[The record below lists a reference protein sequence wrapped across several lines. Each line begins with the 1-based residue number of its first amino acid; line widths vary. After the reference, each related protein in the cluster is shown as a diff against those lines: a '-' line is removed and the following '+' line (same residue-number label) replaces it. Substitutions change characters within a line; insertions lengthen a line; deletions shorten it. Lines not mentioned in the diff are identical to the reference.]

1 MNTTAF
7 YITLVTTDDVDLEE
21 YDDVASAFVKALYT
35 VTQEHLTSFT
45 KPHLTDPRC
54 EVEVMAAA
62 NDSNS
67 KYTVQAIAVLQAN
80 APKPWTLDKNKLTTL
95 LRNELPFA
103 FKLSKRVVDK
113 AELAAVLQDLA
124 VPQESEAASVS
135 KIVRS
140 SSSE

>member
-7 YITLVTTDDVDLEE
+7 YITLVTVDDVDLEE
-21 YDDVASAFVKALYT
+21 YDDVASAFVKAFYT

-103 FKLSKRVVDK
+103 FKLSKRAVDK
-113 AELAAVLQDLA
+113 AELAAVLQ
-124 VPQESEAASVS
+124 ESEAASAS
-135 KIVRS
+135 NMIS
-140 SSSE
+140 SSSSV

>member
-7 YITLVTTDDVDLEE
+7 YITLVTVDDVDLEE
-21 YDDVASAFVKALYT
+21 YDDVASAFVKAFYT

-95 LRNELPFA
+95 LRNELPCA
-103 FKLSKRVVDK
+103 FKLSKRAVDK
-113 AELAAVLQDLA
+113 AELAAVLQ
-124 VPQESEAASVS
+124 ESEAASAS
-135 KIVRS
+135 NMIS
-140 SSSE
+140 SSSSV

>member
-7 YITLVTTDDVDLEE
+7 YITLVTVDDVDLQE
-21 YDDVASAFVKALYT
+21 YDDVASAFVKAIYT

-103 FKLSKRVVDK
+103 FKLSKRAVDK
-113 AELAAVLQDLA
+113 AELAAVL
-124 VPQESEAASVS
+124 QESEAASVS
-135 KIVRS
+135 KIVTS

>member
-7 YITLVTTDDVDLEE
+7 YITLVTVDDVGLEE
-21 YDDVASAFVKALYT
+21 YDDVASAFVRAIYT

-103 FKLSKRVVDK
+103 FKLSKRAVDK
-113 AELAAVLQDLA
+113 AELAAVL
-124 VPQESEAASVS
+124 QESEAASVS
-135 KIVRS
+135 KIVTS

>member
-1 MNTTAF
+1 MNTSAF
-7 YITLVTTDDVDLEE
+7 YITLVTVDDIDLQE
-21 YDDVASAFVKALYT
+21 YDDVASAFVKAIYT

-54 EVEVMAAA
+54 EVEVMAAP

-80 APKPWTLDKNKLTTL
+80 ALKPWTLDKNKLTTL

-103 FKLSKRVVDK
+103 FKLSKRAVDK
-113 AELAAVLQDLA
+113 AELAAVL
-124 VPQESEAASVS
+124 QESEAASVS
-135 KIVRS
+135 KIVTS

>member
-7 YITLVTTDDVDLEE
+7 YITLVTVDDIDLQE
-21 YDDVASAFVKALYT
+21 YDDVASAFVKAIYT

-103 FKLSKRVVDK
+103 FKLSKRAVDK
-113 AELAAVLQDLA
+113 AELAAVL
-124 VPQESEAASVS
+124 QESEAASVS
-135 KIVRS
+135 KIVTS